1 MVAFKLKEAINVV
14 EMQEI
19 VIVIVLFLHNNGLI
33 RLNCVFYLICN
44 FGLLF

>member
-19 VIVIVLFLHNNGLI
+19 VIVIVLFLHNDGLI
-33 RLNCVFYLICN
+33 RLNYVF
-44 FGLLF
+44 LFDMQF